1 MVHSIKIST
10 LKNKAFYYAAYFYEK
25 FKIARFE
32 LPGRQVGIFFYNIYL
47 GSFADDEVNCVEVMK
62 HVLLG
67 NKPLLH

>member
-32 LPGRQVGIFFYNIYL
+32 LPGRQVGIFFSRRKID
-47 GSFADDEVNCVEVMK
+47 FASTLIPTFSEFGV
-62 HVLLG
+62 
-67 NKPLLH
+67 